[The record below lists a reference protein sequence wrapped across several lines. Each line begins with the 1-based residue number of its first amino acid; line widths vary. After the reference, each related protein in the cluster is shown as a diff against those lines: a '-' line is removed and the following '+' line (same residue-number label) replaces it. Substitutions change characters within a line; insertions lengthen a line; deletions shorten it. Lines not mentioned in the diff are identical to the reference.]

1 MISRLLP
8 ALKGNW
14 GMSLLVLAVFIA
26 ASFYAYKKFGLEI
39 AGRSDQQ
46 VSLENV
52 VLVPEQPEWVKSS
65 LKEQIIGQY
74 ELDKL
79 LLDDEELVEQFA
91 AAFELD
97 SHVEEVV
104 RIEKRVNR
112 IRVEVTYRVPV
123 AMVEVKVDEQR
134 FVFPVDRSAVV
145 MQTNDFDEADLGEFL
160 RLVSDYSKPKGNS
173 GTPWG
178 DPIITAGAAIANSL
192 NDIAWKAM
200 GLYRIYSIA
209 ENDGSNRLYYVN
221 LKNDE
226 NIRVLWGNPPGEEV
240 SSEASVAE
248 KVTNLEAF
256 FKENSTLSV
265 SSETAEIDLRSKDG
279 VVVVPL
285 AEATE

>member
-1 MISRLLP
+1 MISRLK

-14 GMSLLVLAVFIA
+14 GMSLLVLALFIA

-97 SHVEEVV
+97 SHVEDVV
-104 RIEKRVNR
+104 RIEKRVNH

>member
-1 MISRLLP
+1 MISRLK

-14 GMSLLVLAVFIA
+14 GMSLLVLALFIA

-134 FVFPVDRSAVV
+134 VVFPVDRSAVV

-226 NIRVLWGNPPGEEV
+226 NIRVLWGNAPGEEV

>member
-1 MISRLLP
+1 
-8 ALKGNW
+8 
-14 GMSLLVLAVFIA
+14 MSLLVLALFIA

-104 RIEKRVNR
+104 RIEKRVNH

>member
-1 MISRLLP
+1 
-8 ALKGNW
+8 
-14 GMSLLVLAVFIA
+14 MSLLVLTLFIA

-104 RIEKRVNR
+104 RIEKRVNH

-226 NIRVLWGNPPGEEV
+226 NIRVLWGNAPGEEV

>member
-1 MISRLLP
+1 
-8 ALKGNW
+8 
-14 GMSLLVLAVFIA
+14 MSLLVLAVFIA

-226 NIRVLWGNPPGEEV
+226 NIRVLWGKAPGEEV

>member
-1 MISRLLP
+1 
-8 ALKGNW
+8 
-14 GMSLLVLAVFIA
+14 MSLLVLAVFIA

-104 RIEKRVNR
+104 RIEKRVNH

-221 LKNDE
+221 LQNDE

-248 KVTNLEAF
+248 KVTNLQAF
-256 FKENSTLSV
+256 FKENNTLSV
-265 SSETAEIDLRSKDG
+265 SAETAEIDLRSKDG

>member
-1 MISRLLP
+1 
-8 ALKGNW
+8 
-14 GMSLLVLAVFIA
+14 MSLLVLALFIA

-104 RIEKRVNR
+104 RIEKRVNH

-226 NIRVLWGNPPGEEV
+226 NIRVLWGNAPGEEV

>member
-1 MISRLLP
+1 
-8 ALKGNW
+8 
-14 GMSLLVLAVFIA
+14 MSLLVLAVFIA

-104 RIEKRVNR
+104 RIEKRVNH

-192 NDIAWKAM
+192 NGIAWKAM

-221 LKNDE
+221 LQNDE

-248 KVTNLEAF
+248 KVTNLQAF
-256 FKENSTLSV
+256 FKENNTLSV
-265 SSETAEIDLRSKDG
+265 SAETAEIDLRSKDG

-285 AEATE
+285 AKATE

>member
-104 RIEKRVNR
+104 RIEKRVNH

>member
-1 MISRLLP
+1 MISRLK

-14 GMSLLVLAVFIA
+14 GMSLLVLALFIA

-104 RIEKRVNR
+104 RIEKRVNH

-192 NDIAWKAM
+192 NDIAWKVM

-226 NIRVLWGNPPGEEV
+226 NIRVLWGNAPGEEV

>member
-1 MISRLLP
+1 
-8 ALKGNW
+8 
-14 GMSLLVLAVFIA
+14 MSLLVLTLFIA

-97 SHVEEVV
+97 SHVEDVV
-104 RIEKRVNR
+104 RIEKRVNH

-226 NIRVLWGNPPGEEV
+226 NIRVLWGNAPGEEV

>member
-1 MISRLLP
+1 
-8 ALKGNW
+8 
-14 GMSLLVLAVFIA
+14 MSLLVLAVFIA

-97 SHVEEVV
+97 SHVEDVV
-104 RIEKRVNR
+104 RIEKRVNH

-226 NIRVLWGNPPGEEV
+226 NIRVLWGNAPGEEV

>member
-1 MISRLLP
+1 
-8 ALKGNW
+8 
-14 GMSLLVLAVFIA
+14 MSLLVLALFIA

-97 SHVEEVV
+97 SHVEDVV

-192 NDIAWKAM
+192 NDIAWKVM

>member
-1 MISRLLP
+1 
-8 ALKGNW
+8 
-14 GMSLLVLAVFIA
+14 MSLLVLALFIA

-97 SHVEEVV
+97 SHVEDVV
-104 RIEKRVNR
+104 RIEKRVNH

>member
-1 MISRLLP
+1 M
-8 ALKGNW
+8 
-14 GMSLLVLAVFIA
+14 
-26 ASFYAYKKFGLEI
+26 
-39 AGRSDQQ
+39 
-46 VSLENV
+46 
-52 VLVPEQPEWVKSS
+52 LVPEQPEWVKSS

-104 RIEKRVNR
+104 RIEKRVNH

>member
-1 MISRLLP
+1 
-8 ALKGNW
+8 
-14 GMSLLVLAVFIA
+14 MSLLVLALFIA

-65 LKEQIIGQY
+65 LKEQIVGQY

-104 RIEKRVNR
+104 RIEKRVNH

-226 NIRVLWGNPPGEEV
+226 NIRVLWGNAPGEEV

>member
-1 MISRLLP
+1 MISRLK

-14 GMSLLVLAVFIA
+14 GMSLLVLTLFIA
-26 ASFYAYKKFGLEI
+26 VSFYAYKKFGLEI

-104 RIEKRVNR
+104 RIEKRVNH
-112 IRVEVTYRVPV
+112 ILVEVTYRVPG

-256 FKENSTLSV
+256 FKENNTLSV
-265 SSETAEIDLRSKDG
+265 SAETAEIDLRSKDG

>member
-1 MISRLLP
+1 
-8 ALKGNW
+8 
-14 GMSLLVLAVFIA
+14 MSLLVLAVFIA
-26 ASFYAYKKFGLEI
+26 GSFYAYKKFGLEI
-39 AGRSDQQ
+39 VGRSDQQ

-104 RIEKRVNR
+104 RIEKMVDH

>member
-1 MISRLLP
+1 MISRLK

-104 RIEKRVNR
+104 RVEKRVNH

-134 FVFPVDRSAVV
+134 FVYPVDRSAVV
-145 MQTNDFDEADLGEFL
+145 MQTNDFDEADLGDFL

-221 LKNDE
+221 LKDDE
-226 NIRVLWGNPPGEEV
+226 NIRVLWGNPPGEEG

-248 KVTNLEAF
+248 KVTNLQAF
-256 FKENSTLSV
+256 FKENRTLSV

-279 VVVVPL
+279 VTVVPL

>member
-1 MISRLLP
+1 MISRLK

-14 GMSLLVLAVFIA
+14 GMSLLVLALFIA

-104 RIEKRVNR
+104 RIEKRVNH

>member
-1 MISRLLP
+1 
-8 ALKGNW
+8 
-14 GMSLLVLAVFIA
+14 
-26 ASFYAYKKFGLEI
+26 
-39 AGRSDQQ
+39 

-226 NIRVLWGNPPGEEV
+226 NIRVLWGNAPGEEV

>member
-1 MISRLLP
+1 
-8 ALKGNW
+8 
-14 GMSLLVLAVFIA
+14 MSLLVLALFIA

>member
-1 MISRLLP
+1 
-8 ALKGNW
+8 
-14 GMSLLVLAVFIA
+14 MSLLVLALFIA

-97 SHVEEVV
+97 SHVEDVV
-104 RIEKRVNR
+104 RIEKRVNH

-265 SSETAEIDLRSKDG
+265 SSETAELDLRSKDG

>member
-1 MISRLLP
+1 
-8 ALKGNW
+8 
-14 GMSLLVLAVFIA
+14 MSLLVLAVFIA

-104 RIEKRVNR
+104 RIEKRVNH

>member
-226 NIRVLWGNPPGEEV
+226 NIRILWGKAPGEEV

>member
-1 MISRLLP
+1 
-8 ALKGNW
+8 
-14 GMSLLVLAVFIA
+14 MSLLVLALFIA

-97 SHVEEVV
+97 SHVEDVV
-104 RIEKRVNR
+104 RIEKRVNH

-226 NIRVLWGNPPGEEV
+226 NIRVLWGNAPGEEV

>member
-1 MISRLLP
+1 
-8 ALKGNW
+8 
-14 GMSLLVLAVFIA
+14 MSLLVLAVFIA

-65 LKEQIIGQY
+65 LKEQIVGQY

>member
-1 MISRLLP
+1 MISRLK

-14 GMSLLVLAVFIA
+14 GMSLLVLALFIA

-97 SHVEEVV
+97 SHVEDVV
-104 RIEKRVNR
+104 RIEKRVNH

-226 NIRVLWGNPPGEEV
+226 NIRVLWGNAPGEEV

>member
-1 MISRLLP
+1 
-8 ALKGNW
+8 
-14 GMSLLVLAVFIA
+14 MSLLVLALFIA

-104 RIEKRVNR
+104 RIEKRVNH

-226 NIRVLWGNPPGEEV
+226 IIRVLWGNPPGEEV

>member
-1 MISRLLP
+1 MISRLK

-104 RIEKRVNR
+104 RIEKRVNH

-192 NDIAWKAM
+192 NGIAWKAM

-221 LKNDE
+221 LQNDE

-248 KVTNLEAF
+248 KVTNLQAF
-256 FKENSTLSV
+256 FKENNTLSV
-265 SSETAEIDLRSKDG
+265 SAETAEIDLRSKDG

-285 AEATE
+285 AKATE

>member
-104 RIEKRVNR
+104 RIEKRVNH

-192 NDIAWKAM
+192 NGIAWKAM

-226 NIRVLWGNPPGEEV
+226 NIRVLWGNAPGEEV

>member
-97 SHVEEVV
+97 SHVEDVV
-104 RIEKRVNR
+104 RIEKRVNH

>member
-1 MISRLLP
+1 
-8 ALKGNW
+8 
-14 GMSLLVLAVFIA
+14 MSLLVLAVFIA
-26 ASFYAYKKFGLEI
+26 GSFYAYKKFGLEI
-39 AGRSDQQ
+39 VGRSDQQ

-97 SHVEEVV
+97 SHVEDVV

-226 NIRVLWGNPPGEEV
+226 NIRVLWGNAPGEEV